1 MISVTKINGSRVY
14 LNAELIETVEATPD
28 TVITLMNDRKFIV
41 RENAE
46 EIIER
51 VIEYQRKVHQP
62 FTVDHPKKENFQDK
76 G

>member
-1 MISVTKINGSRVY
+1 MISVTKINGSRIY
-14 LNAELIETVEATPD
+14 LNAELIETIEATPD

-46 EIIER
+46 EITER
-51 VIEYQRKVHQP
+51 VIDYQRKVHQP
-62 FTVDHPKKENFQDK
+62 FPVDHPKKETLP